1 MKRKTKR
8 MKRYTGLLPAVSN
21 SYFLEFQKYFG
32 DCGLVERRE
41 IEVNCFRK
49 RKRVRKKRSKVKRT
63 RMKARKMKRVT
74 RRRVRRKWKKR
85 KNTRPRHPPT

>member
-32 DCGLVERRE
+32 GCGLVERRE

-49 RKRVRKKRSKVKRT
+49 RKRVMKKRRKVKRT

-74 RRRVRRKWKKR
+74 RRRVRRKKR
-85 KNTRPRHPPT
+85 KNTRPRHLPT